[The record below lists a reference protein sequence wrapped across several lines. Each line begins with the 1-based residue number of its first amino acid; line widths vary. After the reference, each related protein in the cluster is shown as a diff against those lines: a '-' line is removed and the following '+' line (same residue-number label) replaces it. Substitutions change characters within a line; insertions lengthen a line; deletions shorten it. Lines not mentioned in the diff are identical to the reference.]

1 MRVCVCVFEEWERER
16 GEGEGEGEGAEKFA
30 TEYGP
35 KLAEHPAALVT
46 LTL

>member
-1 MRVCVCVFEEWERER
+1 MVSPAQSTEPTTVTL
-16 GEGEGEGEGAEKFA
+16 GAEGAEKFA
-30 TEYGP
+30 MEYGP